1 MSYWEK
7 CSREKCLRENCP
19 REKWLLG
26 RNVLHS
32 FLTPPPLEEI
42 LMSIC
47 CIILSHTVIHTG
59 DQEGTKGEGEVSGI
73 PLRTVPNH
81 DEDDDVCAALG

>member
-7 CSREKCLRENCP
+7 CPREKCLRENCP

-32 FLTPPPLEEI
+32 SGFIALSNQYNVSLMIIVHIALRHYHLHLLKDLYPCNTRLPTI
-42 LMSIC
+42 LQS
-47 CIILSHTVIHTG
+47 
-59 DQEGTKGEGEVSGI
+59 
-73 PLRTVPNH
+73 LR
-81 DEDDDVCAALG
+81 

>member
-7 CSREKCLRENCP
+7 CPREKCLRENCP

-32 FLTPPPLEEI
+32 LFTYKRRSNHVHSKGLYY
-42 LMSIC
+42 
-47 CIILSHTVIHTG
+47 IILFDNTFTVIRKSS
-59 DQEGTKGEGEVSGI
+59 TKSMI
-73 PLRTVPNH
+73 IQDNNFST
-81 DEDDDVCAALG
+81 DAF